1 MQVDVS
7 DAAGKPLADAVIFL
21 DSAEARKQVKP
32 LAGVEMAQEK
42 RQFIARC
49 SAGGAGGHRGAV
61 SHCHDTVRHHVP
73 ILISPAS
80 EVRAQISTAAR
91 RQPRAV

>member
-7 DAAGKPLADAVIFL
+7 DAAGKPLADAVVFL

-42 RQFIARC
+42 RQFVPGVLVVPVGTEVRFPN
-49 SAGGAGGHRGAV
+49 
-61 SHCHDTVRHHVP
+61 HDTVRHHCV
-73 ILISPAS
+73 LLLARQ
-80 EVRAQISTAAR
+80 EVRAQALQRHAV
-91 RQPRAV
+91 QPLAV